1 MANLDY
7 NIMSGIRPIQLESP
21 QNQLMQAY
29 QLKGAQEASQ
39 MNAMKMQ
46 DIQQERAA
54 TNALNAAYQAAYDPA
69 TGQLDANKLRQ
80 SMASG
85 GFGAKIPSIEKSL
98 AETRKEQLG
107 QQKASAEVAN
117 LHFGQMHDY
126 LSRLDPT
133 ALSTVEAF
141 KKATVKLFENPSTG
155 DVLRSQGGNLPDT
168 IKRIDDAVATGKF
181 GEVFNRGVLTAQQLA
196 LTDPARIK
204 AAAEQFS
211 QRYSEYVDTMAR
223 MGKQPVSQA
232 EFRAFEGQQQRP
244 TTTAQQPPAAAAAPS
259 APAAIAPNQ
268 AAALFAGENMAAAP
282 VAAAPPAPA
291 GDVTVQAAIAPSAEM
306 VQTPAGPLPVSTRG
320 VMPGMNATAAA
331 LYATGRPEDKVKAD
345 AILAAERE
353 KNKPEAL
360 SSLGKLRQ
368 ERAAAADKGDM
379 KAVREYD
386 KAIQKEI
393 NTAAQLAPVVPSVP
407 SLSQNAIDDQANRF
421 IIDGTLPALGM
432 GKDAV
437 ANRNAIIN
445 RASELA
451 RAGGMSNDRITQMQ
465 NKANSAALSQLTK
478 QETMVGAF
486 EKNFV
491 KNADLVLKFSSK
503 VDRAGAPLLDKWIQ
517 SGKRAAT
524 GDPELKALDVAIKA
538 VSNEYA
544 KIVSGSMGNTAVAVS
559 EIKRMESLLNS
570 AMTREDVIA
579 AINTMKTETENRMLG
594 FKEQKAELTSSMR
607 GGGGAPPPAGGIVK
621 QYSDAEK
628 ERRYQ
633 EWKAKQK

>member
-7 NIMSGIRPIQLESP
+7 NIASGIRPIQLESP

-39 MNAMKMQ
+39 MNALKMQ

-85 GFGAKIPSIEKSL
+85 GFGARIPSIEKSL
-98 AETRKEQLG
+98 AEARKEQLG
-107 QQKASAEVAN
+107 QQKAGAEVAN
-117 LHFGQMHDY
+117 LHFAQAHDY
-126 LSRLDPT
+126 LSTLDPKNPNT
-133 ALSTVEAF
+133 LTAF
-141 KKATVKLFENPSTG
+141 KQLTVKLFDNPSTG
-155 DVLRSQGGNLPDT
+155 DVLRSQGADVTTALKN
-168 IKRIDDAVATGKF
+168 IDLAAANGTL
-181 GEVFNRGVLTAQQLA
+181 GEAINRGALTAQQFA
-196 LTDPARIK
+196 LTNPARIK
-204 AAAEQFS
+204 AEAEQFS
-211 QRYSEYVDTMAR
+211 QQYSEYVDTMAR

-232 EFRAFEGQQQRP
+232 EFRQYISQRP
-244 TTTAQQPPAAAAAPS
+244 ATAAQQPPPPVGAQPVVR
-259 APAAIAPNQ
+259 PGEGV
-268 AAALFAGENMAAAP
+268 ALMSGENMTAPPPVAAAP
-282 VAAAPPAPA
+282 VADGVTTTAVAAPQ
-291 GDVTVQAAIAPSAEM
+291 VEM
-306 VQTPAGPLPVSTRG
+306 VQTPSGPMPVSNRG
-320 VMPGMNATAAA
+320 AMPGMNATAAA
-331 LYATGRPEDKVKAD
+331 LYATGRAEDKQKAD
-345 AILAAERE
+345 AIIAAEKE
-353 KNKPEAL
+353 KNRPEAL
-360 SSLGKLRQ
+360 SPLGKLRQ

-379 KAVREYD
+379 AAVREYD
-386 KAIQKEI
+386 KAIKKEI
-393 NTAAQLAPVVPSVP
+393 NTAAQLAPVVPSAP

-570 AMTREDVIA
+570 AMTKQDVLSV
-579 AINTMKTETENRMLG
+579 INVMKTETENRMAG
-594 FKEQKAELTSSMR
+594 FKEQKAELTNSMR
-607 GGGGAPPPAGGIVK
+607 GGVSAPPVGGVLKPEVK
-621 QYSDAEK
+621 ILLDKYK
-628 ERRYQ
+628 
-633 EWKAKQK
+633 

>member
-7 NIMSGIRPIQLESP
+7 TIMSGIRPIQLESP

-85 GFGAKIPSIEKSL
+85 GFGAKIPGIEKSL

-107 QQKASAEVAN
+107 QQKAGAEVAN
-117 LHFGQMHDY
+117 LHFAQMHDY

-133 ALSTVEAF
+133 APTTVDAF
-141 KKATVKLFENPSTG
+141 KKATVKLFENPSTR
-155 DVLRSQGGNLPDT
+155 DVLLAQGGNLPDA
-168 IKRIDDAVATGKF
+168 IKRIDDAVASGKF

-211 QRYSEYVDTMAR
+211 QQYSEYVDTMAR

-232 EFRAFEGQQQRP
+232 EFRQYISQQRP
-244 TTTAQQPPAAAAAPS
+244 APVVAPAAPAPAAAAPVIS
-259 APAAIAPNQ
+259 PNQ
-268 AAALFAGENMAAAP
+268 AAGLLSGEN
-282 VAAAPPAPA
+282 VAQP
-291 GDVTVQAAIAPSAEM
+291 QAAITPVAGGVTTTPVVAPQAEI
-306 VQTPAGPLPVSTRG
+306 VQTPSGPLPVSTRG
-320 VMPGMNATAAA
+320 AMPGINPTAAA
-331 LYATGRPEDKVKAD
+331 LYATGRPEDKQKAD
-345 AILAAERE
+345 AILAAG
-353 KNKPEAL
+353 KPESL
-360 SSLGKLRQ
+360 SPLGKLRH
-368 ERAAAADKGDM
+368 ERAMAIERGDM
-379 KAVREYD
+379 AAVKDYD
-386 KAIQKEI
+386 KAIKKEI
-393 NTAAQLAPVVPSVP
+393 NTAAQLAPAVPSVP

-421 IIDGTLPALGM
+421 IIDGTLPPLGM
-432 GKDAV
+432 GKDAI

-451 RAGGMSNDRITQMQ
+451 RNGGMSNDRVTQMQ
-465 NKANSAALSQLTK
+465 NKANSAALAQLTK

-491 KNADLVLKFSSK
+491 RNADMVVKFSNK

-517 SGKRAAT
+517 SGKRAGT

-538 VSNEYA
+538 VSNEYG

-559 EIKRMESLLNS
+559 EIRRMQELLNS
-570 AMTREDVIA
+570 AMTKQDVLA
-579 AINTMKTETENRMLG
+579 VINTMKTETENRMLG
-594 FKEQKAELTSSMR
+594 FKEQKAELTNSMR
-607 GGGGAPPPAGGIVK
+607 GGNAAAPPPVGGVLKPEIK
-621 QYSDAEK
+621 SLLDKY
-628 ERRYQ
+628 
-633 EWKAKQK
+633 KAK

>member
-7 NIMSGIRPIQLESP
+7 NIASGIRPIQLESP

-39 MNAMKMQ
+39 MNALKMQ
-46 DIQQERAA
+46 EAQRGVEQRNRLRSAVSGLDISSPE
-54 TNALNAAYQAAYDPA
+54 
-69 TGQLDANKLRQ
+69 ANKLIEQAYLQEGDFPGLMAHRK
-80 SMASG
+80 SMA
-85 GFGAKIPSIEKSL
+85 EMN
-98 AETRKEQLG
+98 KEQLG
-107 QQKASAEVAN
+107 QQKAGAEVAN

-133 ALSTVEAF
+133 APNTVDAF
-141 KKATVKLFENPSTG
+141 KKATVKLFENPSTR
-155 DVLRSQGGNLPDT
+155 DVLMAQGGNLPDAL
-168 IKRIDDAVATGKF
+168 KRIDDAVATGKF

-211 QRYSEYVDTMAR
+211 QQYSEYVDTMAR

-232 EFRAFEGQQQRP
+232 EFRQYISQRP
-244 TTTAQQPPAAAAAPS
+244 ATAAQQPPVGAQPVARPGQGVALMSGETMAAP
-259 APAAIAPNQ
+259 PPV
-268 AAALFAGENMAAAP
+268 AAAP
-282 VAAAPPAPA
+282 VADGVTTTAVAAPQ
-291 GDVTVQAAIAPSAEM
+291 VEM
-306 VQTPAGPLPVSTRG
+306 VQTPTGPMPVSTRN
-320 VMPGMNATAAA
+320 VIPGIDATAAA
-331 LYATGRPEDKVKAD
+331 YYSTNRPENKQIAD
-345 AILAAERE
+345 AIIAG
-353 KNKPEAL
+353 KKPEAL
-360 SSLGKLRQ
+360 SPLGKLRQ

-379 KAVREYD
+379 AAVREYD
-386 KAIQKEI
+386 KAIKKEI

-538 VSNEYA
+538 VSNA
-544 KIVSGSMGNTAVAVS
+544 FSSGSPSCEPARKRVAVPPS
-559 EIKRMESLLNS
+559 RLADPGLSL
-570 AMTREDVIA
+570 R
-579 AINTMKTETENRMLG
+579 
-594 FKEQKAELTSSMR
+594 
-607 GGGGAPPPAGGIVK
+607 
-621 QYSDAEK
+621 
-628 ERRYQ
+628 
-633 EWKAKQK
+633 